1 MESQVRYIFST
12 GELFQKDFSIDFK
25 TSERHNYVPIKN
37 IKELYLFKTC
47 KKYLEYYQNS
57 VFRRELSESN
67 ILKLKNE
74 INTIIDKNEDSVSQ
88 NSLKTKE
95 LGVKTGNPNFL

>member
-25 TSERHNYVPIKN
+25 TSEKHNYVPIKN

-47 KKYLEYYQNS
+47 KKYLEHYQNS
-57 VFRRELSESN
+57 VLEENLAKV
-67 ILKLKNE
+67 IY
-74 INTIIDKNEDSVSQ
+74 
-88 NSLKTKE
+88 
-95 LGVKTGNPNFL
+95 